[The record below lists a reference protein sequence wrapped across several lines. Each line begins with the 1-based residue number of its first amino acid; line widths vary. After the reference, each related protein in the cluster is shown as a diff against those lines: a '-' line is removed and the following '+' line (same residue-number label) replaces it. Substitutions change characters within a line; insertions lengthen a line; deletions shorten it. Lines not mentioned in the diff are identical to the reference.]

1 MQCAQVEKNLER
13 IWNVV
18 TDYIDPGKGLD
29 PAEETRKSPGTYPE
43 RSYRLH

>member
-18 TDYIDPGKGLD
+18 TDYIDPGKGLH
-29 PAEETRKSPGTYPE
+29 PAKKNLESPET
-43 RSYRLH
+43 